1 MADIDFQAMLA
12 DMGAPADAGDPIKT
26 IYGII
31 PTLDHVQQHLLF
43 QATYFIDKYDLED
56 VRSIFDRFLIVMKE
70 NKPLSFMG
78 SKNLQNLLSAYTQN
92 ELVRGVKIQ
101 NNNNNGDV

>member
-12 DMGAPADAGDPIKT
+12 EMGAPAEQGNPIKT
-26 IYGII
+26 IYEII

-43 QATYFIDKYDLED
+43 QATYFIDKYDLQD
-56 VRSIFDRFLIVMKE
+56 VRSVFDRFLVIMRE
-70 NKPLSFMG
+70 NKPLTFMG

-101 NNNNNGDV
+101 NNNNNGET

>member
-1 MADIDFQAMLA
+1 MADFDFQAMLA
-12 DMGAPADAGDPIKT
+12 DMGSPMEQSNPIKT
-26 IYGII
+26 IYDII

-43 QATYFIDKYDLED
+43 QATYFIDKYGLED
-56 VRSIFDRFLIVMKE
+56 VKAVFERFLVIMKE

-101 NNNNNGDV
+101 NNNNNAD

>member
-1 MADIDFQAMLA
+1 MADFDFQAMLA
-12 DMGAPADAGDPIKT
+12 DMGAPLEQSNPIKT
-26 IYGII
+26 IYDII

-43 QATYFIDKYDLED
+43 QATYFIDKYELDD
-56 VRSIFDRFLIVMKE
+56 VRSVFDRFLVVMKE
-70 NKPLSFMG
+70 NKPLSLMG

-101 NNNNNGDV
+101 NNNTSSE